1 MMLHVQTI
9 YEMRQFQVSTL
20 TFYIDYVGRKQKLT
34 KEMFVLLYSGVQ
46 TRRTTQTITAAQRF
60 SIEAVGPG
68 KGPTWL

>member
-46 TRRTTQTITAAQRF
+46 TRRTTQTITAA
-60 SIEAVGPG
+60 
-68 KGPTWL
+68 

>member
-1 MMLHVQTI
+1 
-9 YEMRQFQVSTL
+9 
-20 TFYIDYVGRKQKLT
+20 
-34 KEMFVLLYSGVQ
+34 MFVLLYSGVQ